1 MFVFVC
7 VGVFLFWLTFEKTDW
22 NQVIQTLGDLDYSWV
37 LLSMAFGYSAY
48 IFRGVRWNLLI
59 KPLALFGIDAVVQ
72 NRVGASEYGTYF
84 SLLNLSILFNILLD
98 IGINN
103 YTTKI
108 AAQDAKKAIDYFG
121 KVISLR
127 ILLFLLYSLTI
138 LNTSFILIPFLIA
151 LYALV

>member
-1 MFVFVC
+1 MQRVFFS
-7 VGVFLFWLTFEKTDW
+7 GLF
-22 NQVIQTLGDLDYSWV
+22 ITLIL
-37 LLSMAFGYSAY
+37 
-48 IFRGVRWNLLI
+48 NLLI

-127 ILLFLLYSLTI
+127 ILLFFLYYLELYIWDSI
-138 LNTSFILIPFLIA
+138 QGFEFFLFLRI
-151 LYALV
+151 